1 MATLSRRAV
10 LVGLASGAA
19 WWAGPAHTATA
30 AAPRAEVAAWLPGAR
45 LQGEARMAFIGI
57 HVYDV
62 RLWVGAGFEA
72 AAFERHP
79 LALEIEYARA
89 LSGARIAERSLAEM
103 QRVANV
109 LPAQREAWLAA
120 MTLAFPDVRP
130 GDRLAGLQ
138 QPGVGARFAHNG
150 GREAEIDDPAFA
162 RAFFAIW
169 LSPRTSEPRLRKAL
183 LGAAA

>member
-1 MATLSRRAV
+1 MMIARRTLLAG
-10 LVGLASGAA
+10 LLALPALASARQ
-19 WWAGPAHTATA
+19 T
-30 AAPRAEVAAWLPGAR
+30 PRAEVAAWLPGAH
-45 LQGEARMAFIGI
+45 LQGEARMEFIGL
-57 HVYDV
+57 HVYDI

-72 AAFERHP
+72 ASFERHA

-89 LSGARIAERSLAEM
+89 LSGARIAARSLAEM
-103 QRVANV
+103 QRVAAV
-109 LPAQREAWLAA
+109 SATQREAWLAA
-120 MTLAFPDVRP
+120 MTKAFPDVRP

-150 GREAEIDDPAFA
+150 SREAEVADPEFA

-169 LSPRTSEPRLRKAL
+169 LSPKTSEPRLRKAL